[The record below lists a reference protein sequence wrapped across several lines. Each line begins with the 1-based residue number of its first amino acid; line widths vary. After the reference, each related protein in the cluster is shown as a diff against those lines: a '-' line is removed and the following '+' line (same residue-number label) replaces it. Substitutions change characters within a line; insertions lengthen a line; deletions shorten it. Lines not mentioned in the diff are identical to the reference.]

1 RHAHGH
7 HAGVVHAGRTRG
19 VPAVILGPRSGDK
32 AAGLHI
38 TRPYDFTAC
47 IPDHADAT
55 WQLGRRG
62 QRHAAGVDPVDRL
75 VRVAALGPPDIAG
88 TRGLLVPLPGGLD
101 PSVHRLGER
110 LPLPIDQ
117 LPAPVVMPDGCRTAG
132 EPF

>member
-1 RHAHGH
+1 
-7 HAGVVHAGRTRG
+7 
-19 VPAVILGPRSGDK
+19 
-32 AAGLHI
+32 
-38 TRPYDFTAC
+38 
-47 IPDHADAT
+47 
-55 WQLGRRG
+55 

-132 EPF
+132 EPFDTCMIDLQQWPPPRIDEDMLVLPPRHGFADPGNPAGKACRAIPAV